1 MFGFLRK
8 HDSSLR
14 LQRLQTVPLFASLT
28 PREQGIVNGLLHE
41 RSYLADEVIFDQG
54 EEGQALYIVLAGRV
68 SIRRANAGHTSVI
81 GEERAGDFFGD
92 LALLDDSPRFAQARA
107 VENCEL
113 AVFFRADFFSLL
125 DTHALIAS
133 KISLQL
139 ARSMAQRLRHAV
151 TRAGLEAG
159 S

>member
-1 MFGFLRK
+1 MLGFLRK

-14 LQRLQTVPLFASLT
+14 LQRLQTVSLFASLT
-28 PREQGIVNGLLHE
+28 PRELGIVNGLLHE

-68 SIRRANAGHTSVI
+68 SIRRANAGHASAI
-81 GEERAGDFFGD
+81 GEEQAGDFFGD

-107 VENCEL
+107 LENCEL
-113 AVFFRADFFSLL
+113 AVFFRADFFGLL

-139 ARSMAQRLRHAV
+139 ARSMAQRLRQAV
-151 TRAGLEAG
+151 TRAGLEARL
-159 S
+159 